1 MIKIIQGQANI
12 VPVTLT
18 EKVTL
23 DSPVFLFRF
32 VNDETK
38 VEYSCIASDTSYFPL
53 RYNKFS
59 ITEKTSPTITE
70 RRNGN
75 IELPKAGFYHY
86 YIYEQ
91 SSTTNLDYTL
101 ATTQVEI
108 GKLKVP
114 GDSRTVE
121 SYTPS
126 TTTNKSY
133 TPEVI

>member
-1 MIKIIQGQANI
+1 
-12 VPVTLT
+12 
-18 EKVTL
+18 
-23 DSPVFLFRF
+23 VFLFRF
-32 VNDETK
+32 ISDQSK
-38 VEYSCIASDTSYFPL
+38 VEYSCIATDISNYPL

-59 ITEKTSPTITE
+59 ITEKASPTITE

-75 IELPKAGFYHY
+75 IELPDPGFYHY

-101 ATTQVEI
+101 ATTEVEI

-114 GDSRTVE
+114 GEERTVE

-126 TTTNKSY
+126 TVTNKSY
-133 TPEVI
+133 TPGVI